1 MDFLHGTNLV
11 ISQARSPTYTYYSK
25 MNFTYKLDRT
35 TVTVG
40 APSILA
46 ISMSPAPAGASSSA
60 WATTG
65 LPVPIVVEGSGP
77 LSFADASGSIV
88 TGVCCAICGTVSSTV
103 GVGLMLLSVAP
114 PTVSQSSPSL

>member
-1 MDFLHGTNLV
+1 MCEIV
-11 ISQARSPTYTYYSK
+11 IWHTYEMHSVFYGKSV
-25 MNFTYKLDRT
+25 
-35 TVTVG
+35 VT
-40 APSILA
+40 
-46 ISMSPAPAGASSSA
+46 SA